1 MKKILVPIDGSE
13 CSREALKQAK
23 ELAISYGESEVTIL
37 TVIDSIRYLDM
48 DFKFDAVRDGIDL
61 SKQLLVSAEKEFEGF
76 DGQVNTVYKT
86 GDVAEEII
94 NFAEEG
100 NFDIIV
106 MGSRGLGMFSRA
118 ILGSVSNKV
127 IQHSKTTV
135 MIVKK
140 SEDGV

>member
-1 MKKILVPIDGSE
+1 M
-13 CSREALKQAK
+13 A
-23 ELAISYGESEVTIL
+23 YGECKVTIL

-61 SKQLLVSAEKEFEGF
+61 SKQLLISAQEEFEGSNII
-76 DGQVNTVYKT
+76 VNTVYKT

-94 NFAEEG
+94 NFADEG
-100 NFDIIV
+100 DFDIIV

-140 SEDGV
+140 C

>member
-1 MKKILVPIDGSE
+1 MKKILIPIDGSE
-13 CSREALKQAK
+13 CSKSAIREAK
-23 ELAISYGESEVTIL
+23 ELALAYGDCEVTIL

-61 SKQLLVSAEKEFEGF
+61 SKQLLLSAQEEFQGF
-76 DGQVNTVYKT
+76 NGVVNTVYKT

-94 NFAEEG
+94 DFAEEG

-140 SEDGV
+140 C